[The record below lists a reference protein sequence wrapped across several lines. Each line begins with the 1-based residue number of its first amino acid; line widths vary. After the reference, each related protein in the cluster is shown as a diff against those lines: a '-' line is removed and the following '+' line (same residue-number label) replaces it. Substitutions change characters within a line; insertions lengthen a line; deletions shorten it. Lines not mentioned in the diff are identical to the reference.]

1 MNDDQSRLVVV
12 SNRVAA
18 TEQGASA
25 GGLAVALLDA
35 LKESG
40 GLWFGWSG
48 QVTGDTHTTTRHI
61 ERGGIAATTLD
72 LSGEDYEEY
81 YNGFANRT
89 LWPLFHY
96 RVDLTRFDRDDYQ
109 GYIRVNRRFA
119 HALQSLLEA
128 DDVLWVH
135 DYHLIAFGEELRR
148 MGARQTMGFFLH
160 IPFPSPEVLVAL
172 PVHDLLVRALFA
184 YDVLGF
190 QTETDR
196 RGFLEYVTNEA
207 GGSVDGGSARAFGR
221 RVDTGVFP
229 IGIDAVEFARLAT
242 SAVDDEVGTHA
253 KRMARVLRDR
263 LLVIGVDRLD
273 YTKGLPERFR
283 AVARFLEMY
292 PEDRGRVSFV
302 QIAPPSRADVPEY
315 VDIRHELEGLSGSI
329 NAEYSEFDWT
339 PLRYINRNFSR
350 RALAEIFRLARV
362 GLVTPLRDGMNLVAK
377 EYVAAQPAHDPGV
390 LMLSRFAGAARQG
403 AEGALI
409 VNPYDVQGVA
419 DALHSALGMPLAER
433 EERWRTLMEGVR
445 RNNVTVW
452 RESFVAHLRD
462 AQRAKRRH

>member
-1 MNDDQSRLVVV
+1 MNDPRSRLVVV
-12 SNRVAA
+12 SNRVAP
-18 TEQGASA
+18 TEKGLRA

-48 QVTGDTHTTTRHI
+48 KVSDNTGITTRQI
-61 ERGGIAATTLD
+61 DRGRFAAITAD
-72 LSGEDYEEY
+72 LSSEDYEEY

-96 RVDLTRFDRDDYQ
+96 RIDLTRFDRDDYQ
-109 GYIRVNRRFA
+109 GCIRVNQRFA
-119 HALQSLLEA
+119 HALNPLLKA
-128 DDVLWVH
+128 DDLLWVH

-160 IPFPSPEVLVAL
+160 IPFPSPEVLAAL

-196 RGFLEYVTNEA
+196 RCFLEYVTGEA
-207 GGSVDGGSARAFGR
+207 GGSADATGRACAFGR
-221 RVDTGVFP
+221 QVDTAVFP
-229 IGIDAVEFARLAT
+229 IGIDAAEFTRFAT
-242 SAVDDEVGTHA
+242 SNEAKTHA
-253 KRMARVLRDR
+253 SRMAKVLRDR
-263 LLVIGVDRLD
+263 LAVIGVDRLD

-283 AVARFLEMY
+283 AFARFLETY
-292 PEDRGRVSFV
+292 PENRGRVSFV
-302 QIAPPSRADVPEY
+302 QLAPPSRADVPEY

-339 PLRYINRNFSR
+339 PLRYINRSFSR
-350 RALAEIFRLARV
+350 RALAGIFRLSRV

-377 EYVAAQPAHDPGV
+377 EYVAAQPARDPGV
-390 LMLSRFAGAARQG
+390 LVLSRFAGAARQG
-403 AEGALI
+403 AHGALI
-409 VNPYDVQGVA
+409 VNPYDIQGVA
-419 DALHSALGMPLAER
+419 DALHRALVMPLPER
-433 EERWRTLMEGVR
+433 KERWRTLVEGVR
-445 RNNVTVW
+445 RHDVTAW
-452 RESFVAHLRD
+452 REGFVRHLRTVS
-462 AQRAKRRH
+462 RADRRH

>member
-1 MNDDQSRLVVV
+1 MNDDRTRLVVV

-18 TEQGASA
+18 TEQGVRA

-48 QVTGDTHTTTRHI
+48 KVSGDTRITTRHI
-61 ERGGIAATTLD
+61 ERGSIAATTLD
-72 LSGEDYEEY
+72 LSNEDYEEY
-81 YNGFANRT
+81 YNGFANRS
-89 LWPLFHY
+89 LWPLLHY
-96 RVDLTRFDRDDYQ
+96 RIDLTRFDRDDYQ
-109 GYIRVNRRFA
+109 GYIRVNQRFA
-119 HALQSLLEA
+119 HALKPLLKA
-128 DDVLWVH
+128 DDLLWVH

-190 QTETDR
+190 QTEADR
-196 RGFLEYVTNEA
+196 RCFLEYVTAEA
-207 GGSVDGGSARAFGR
+207 GGSVDGGRARAFGR
-221 RVDTGVFP
+221 QVDTAAFP
-229 IGIDAVEFARLAT
+229 IGIDAVEFARFAT
-242 SAVDDEVGTHA
+242 SSEAGTHA
-253 KRMARVLRDR
+253 RRMARVLRDR

-283 AVARFLEMY
+283 AFARFLETY
-292 PEDRGRVSFV
+292 PENRGRVSFV
-302 QIAPPSRADVPEY
+302 QLAPPSRADVPEY
-315 VDIRHELEGLSGSI
+315 VDIRHELEGLSGSV

-339 PLRYINRNFSR
+339 PLRYINRSFSR
-350 RALAEIFRLARV
+350 RALAGIFRLARV

-377 EYVAAQPAHDPGV
+377 EYVAAQPARDPGV

-419 DALHSALGMPLAER
+419 DALHGALGMPRAER
-433 EERWRTLMEGVR
+433 KERWRTLVEGVR
-445 RNNVTVW
+445 RNSVTLW
-452 RESFVAHLRD
+452 RESFVAHLRN
-462 AQRAKRRH
+462 ARRAERRS